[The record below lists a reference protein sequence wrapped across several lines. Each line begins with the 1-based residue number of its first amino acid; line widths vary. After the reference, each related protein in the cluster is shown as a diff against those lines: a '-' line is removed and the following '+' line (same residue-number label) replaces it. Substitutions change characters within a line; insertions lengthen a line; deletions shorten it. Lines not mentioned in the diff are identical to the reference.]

1 MESALEIRRVT
12 MAKDYSKLVKDDLLK
27 IIGKLEARK
36 KYGLIWDEEKTK
48 EQFEKES
55 ENALPVLKEVKGKE
69 IKTDPAKPTNILIE
83 GDNYHSLSVLNYTH
97 QGKIDVIY
105 IDPPYNTGKNDFKYN
120 DNWIDENDAYR
131 HSKWLSFM
139 SKRLRLAKLLLKD
152 DGVIFISIDDNEMA
166 QLKMLCDDI
175 FGEQNRLSTHH
186 IQVRYGNKSLNEKK
200 DFQELLEYALI
211 YAKDKYFFEANKSRE
226 EYDLDKFNLEIREL
240 RKPDKSLE
248 INGKKVDIF
257 FANSYS
263 ITKKGKGDIDL
274 FKETWLSGSI
284 YSGTGHGKTY
294 QKIVENRVKTD
305 GLSTLYKIYGLGED
319 GLGYRYMIN
328 PQRASST
335 RGKMFTKIPI
345 EKREA
350 LEIGNSEIYRP
361 ILNFYDFSPDFGN
374 IRHEGGIGF
383 NSGKKPVKMLKQ
395 LINYHKNKNAI
406 VLDFFAGSGST
417 AHAVLTLN
425 REDNG
430 ERCFILCTN
439 NEENICT
446 DVCYPRIKNVI
457 KGHQSVEALGGNLK
471 YFKTSF
477 VKNSISRD
485 DLKLRITRECT
496 EMLCLREGIFDEV
509 KAKPDYHIFE
519 QNGRIMAVYYALEQD
534 GLEQLKKELD
544 RMKGEKI
551 LYCFTLDPLGL
562 DKNDFV
568 DWKGVSLEPI
578 PQKILDIYE
587 QIYEY

>member
-1 MESALEIRRVT
+1 
-12 MAKDYSKLVKDDLLK
+12 MAKDYSKLEKDDLLK
-27 IIGKLEARK
+27 VITKLESRK
-36 KYGLIWDEEKTK
+36 KYGLVWDEEKTK

-69 IKTDPAKPTNILIE
+69 IKTDSAKPTNILIE
-83 GDNYHSLSVLNYTH
+83 GDNYHALSVLNYTH
-97 QGKIDVIY
+97 QGKVDVIY

-120 DNWIDENDAYR
+120 DSWIDENDAYR

-139 SKRLRLAKLLLKD
+139 SKRLRLTKLLLKD
-152 DGVIFISIDDNEMA
+152 DGIILLSIDDNEMA
-166 QLKMLCDDI
+166 QLKMLCDEI
-175 FGEQNRLSTHH
+175 FGEQNRLSIHH

-200 DFQELLEYALI
+200 DFQELIEYALV
-211 YAKDKYFFEANKSRE
+211 YAKDKYFFEANKTRE
-226 EYDLDKFNLEIREL
+226 DYNLQKFNLEIKEL
-240 RKPDKSLE
+240 KKPDKSLE

-257 FANSYS
+257 LADSYS
-263 ITKKGKGDIDL
+263 ISKNKEGNIDL

-319 GLGYRYMIN
+319 GLGFRYMIN
-328 PQRASST
+328 PQRESSS
-335 RGKMFTKIPI
+335 RGKMFTKVPL

-350 LEIGNSEIYRP
+350 LESGNLDTLKP
-361 ILNFYDFSPDFGN
+361 IINFYDFSPDFGN
-374 IRHEGGIGF
+374 IRHEGGVAL

-395 LINYHKNKNAI
+395 LINYHKNRSAV

-417 AHAVLTLN
+417 AHAVLALN
-425 REDNG
+425 KEDEG
-430 ERCFILCTN
+430 ERCFIICTN

-446 DVCYPRIKNVI
+446 DVCYPRVKNVI
-457 KGHQSVEALGGNLK
+457 KGFSSIEGLGGNLK
-471 YFKTSF
+471 YYKTAF

-485 DLKLRITRECT
+485 DLKIRITRECT

-519 QNGRIMAVYYALEQD
+519 QNDKVMAVYYALERD
-534 GLEQLKKELD
+534 SLEQLKKEMD
-544 RMKGEKI
+544 KMKGEKI

-562 DKNDFV
+562 NKNDFI
-568 DWKGVSLEPI
+568 DWQGVSLEPI

>member
-1 MESALEIRRVT
+1 
-12 MAKDYSKLVKDDLLK
+12 MAKKDYSKLEKDDLLK
-27 IIGKLEARK
+27 VIEKLESRK

-69 IKTDPAKPTNILIE
+69 IKTDASKPTNILIE
-83 GDNYHSLSVLNYTH
+83 GDNYHALSVLNYTH

-120 DNWIDENDAYR
+120 DKWIDENDAYR
-131 HSKWLSFM
+131 HSKWLAFLN
-139 SKRLRLAKLLLKD
+139 KRLRLAKLLLKT
-152 DGVIFISIDDNEMA
+152 DGMIVISIDDNEMA
-166 QLKMLCDDI
+166 QLKLLCDEI
-175 FGEQNRLSTHH
+175 FGEQNRLSIHH
-186 IQVRYGNKSLNEKK
+186 LQVRYGNKSLNEKK

-211 YAKDKYFFEANKSRE
+211 YGKDKYYFEANKTRE
-226 EYDLDKFNLEIREL
+226 EYGLEKFNLEIKEIN
-240 RKPDKSLE
+240 KPDKSLE

-257 FANSYS
+257 LAGSYS
-263 ITKKGKGDIDL
+263 ITKKEQGDIDS

-328 PQRASST
+328 PQRESST
-335 RGKMFTKIPI
+335 RGKMFTKVPT
-345 EKREA
+345 EQREA
-350 LEIGNSEIYRP
+350 LERGDSEVFKP
-361 ILNFYDFSPDFGN
+361 IINFYDFSPDFGN
-374 IRHEGGIGF
+374 IRHEGGVGF

-395 LINYHKNKNAI
+395 LINYHKSKDAI

-417 AHAVLTLN
+417 AHAVLALN
-425 REDNG
+425 KDDEGNRS
-430 ERCFILCTN
+430 FIICTN

-446 DVCYPRIKNVI
+446 DVCYPRVKNVI
-457 KGHQSVEALGGNLK
+457 NGYQSVEGLGGNLK
-471 YFKTSF
+471 FYKTAF

-485 DLKLRITRECT
+485 DLKMRITRECT

-519 QNGRIMAVYYALEQD
+519 QNGRIMGVYYSMERDSMA
-534 GLEQLKKELD
+534 QLKKELD
-544 RMKGEKI
+544 KMEGEKI
-551 LYCFTLDPLGL
+551 LYCFTFDPLGL
-562 DKNDFV
+562 DKNDFA
-568 DWKGVSLEPI
+568 DWQGVSLEPI